1 MIRPTLAI
9 LLAAGVLAACD
20 RGPEETP
27 PAGPPAALT
36 PAGDP
41 TTVEVDE
48 ATWLQAAATVV
59 QLHAIE
65 DQNAK
70 VFGTAQGDPAVNGL
84 YTFVAF
90 FESTAE
96 GWRVFRIGDF
106 ESFEVLGVAPG
117 RIDLEIRESAVD
129 GDSGQIVG
137 AERRLIVGWTP
148 GADGA
153 PPQTITVTPAADPT
167 EASPPAAE

>member
-1 MIRPTLAI
+1 MIRPTLAL
-9 LLAAGVLAACD
+9 LLAAGVLTACD
-20 RGPEETP
+20 RGAEAPAQ
-27 PAGPPAALT
+27 AGPPAALT
-36 PAGDP
+36 PAGEP
-41 TTVEVDE
+41 TTVEEDE

-59 QLHAIE
+59 QLRAIE

-96 GWRVFRIGDF
+96 GWKVFRIGDF

-137 AERRLIVGWTP
+137 AARRLIVAWTP
-148 GADGA
+148 GADRA
-153 PPQTITVTPAADPT
+153 PPETITVTPAAD
-167 EASPPAAE
+167 AAEPGDTAAE

>member
-1 MIRPTLAI
+1 MIRPTLAL
-9 LLAAGVLAACD
+9 LLAAGLLTACD
-20 RGPEETP
+20 RGPEEGERS
-27 PAGPPAALT
+27 GPPAVLT
-36 PAGDP
+36 PAGEP
-41 TTVEVDE
+41 TTVEADD

-59 QLHAIE
+59 QLHTIE

-137 AERRLIVGWTP
+137 AERRLIVAWTP
-148 GADGA
+148 GAEGA
-153 PPQTITVTPAADPT
+153 PPQTVTVTPAAAPA
-167 EASPPAAE
+167 EASAPPAE